1 MSCYSQ
7 SHFDCSNLFTC
18 SFTGFHSLQ
27 RLTAIVV
34 IRNSHI
40 LYYRSLSKVTGV
52 TRGLHW
58 TTVTCVG
65 IETPGG
71 TEVNVCTGVINRQNM
86 LGVCVYVLQFF
97 SSVLPG
103 IVNSLP
109 NRSCKQFE
117 LIHIC
122 WHRLARIIFYLCLE
136 LCRLQNIPVSQFMN
150 KQELVVHWFLT
161 MTYNYS
167 VLATQN
173 VLGLYLYRLCC
184 SNPCRSKL
192 DWLSEFPVVLW
203 L

>member
-103 IVNSLP
+103 N
-109 NRSCKQFE
+109 
-117 LIHIC
+117 
-122 WHRLARIIFYLCLE
+122 
-136 LCRLQNIPVSQFMN
+136 
-150 KQELVVHWFLT
+150 
-161 MTYNYS
+161 
-167 VLATQN
+167 
-173 VLGLYLYRLCC
+173 
-184 SNPCRSKL
+184 
-192 DWLSEFPVVLW
+192 SEFITKSIMQTIWINTYLLTQISKNNFLLVSRALQITKYPSVPVYE
-203 L
+203 